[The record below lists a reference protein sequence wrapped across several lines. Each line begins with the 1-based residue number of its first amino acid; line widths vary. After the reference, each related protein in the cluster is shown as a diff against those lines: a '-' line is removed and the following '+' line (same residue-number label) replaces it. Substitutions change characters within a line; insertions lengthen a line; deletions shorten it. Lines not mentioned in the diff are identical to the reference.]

1 MRIAAACILAMM
13 LAGCADYEARQQ
25 AQAQAQ
31 AQAQQAN
38 DDAQCQS
45 YGAAPGSQSYIQ
57 CRMNLDN
64 QRAQMRAAVAGALV
78 NHMMT
83 PPTQNM
89 NVTVSNCNANPAL
102 CVGR

>member
-1 MRIAAACILAMM
+1 MRIVAALAIA
-13 LAGCADYEARQQ
+13 LTLGSCAEYQAQQQ

-31 AQAQQAN
+31 AQAQQAS

-45 YGAAPGSQSYIQ
+45 YGAAPGSPAYIQ

-64 QRAQMRAAVAGALV
+64 QRSQMRAAVASALV
-78 NHMMT
+78 GRMMQ